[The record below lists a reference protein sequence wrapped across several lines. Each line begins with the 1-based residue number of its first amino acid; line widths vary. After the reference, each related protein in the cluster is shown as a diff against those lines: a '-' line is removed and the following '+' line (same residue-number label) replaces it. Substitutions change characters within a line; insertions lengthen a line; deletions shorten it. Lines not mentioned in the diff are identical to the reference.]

1 MLDEYWKTQR
11 RGQQSGVAG
20 ERPGQIKPL
29 ERSDPL
35 SSMNGTDDPYN
46 PAEGGSLWKGIAI
59 GLVCQLAYLLF
70 VVNLPMSEVRLLGYL
85 LFALVQFTYL
95 YPLAV
100 FFQKRKQGLT
110 SNGIIIVGV
119 VSLLVA
125 AAWFGYSL
133 LHGTL
138 PSLSAN

>member
-1 MLDEYWKTQR
+1 MSR
-11 RGQQSGVAG
+11 
-20 ERPGQIKPL
+20 
-29 ERSDPL
+29 
-35 SSMNGTDDPYN
+35 TDDQQN
-46 PAEGGSLWKGIAI
+46 LAEGGSLWKGIAF
-59 GLVCQLAYLLF
+59 GLGCQLAYLLF
-70 VVNLPMSEVRLLGYL
+70 VFYLPASEVRLLGHL

-100 FFQKRKQGLT
+100 FFQRRQQGLT

-119 VSLLVA
+119 VSLLAA